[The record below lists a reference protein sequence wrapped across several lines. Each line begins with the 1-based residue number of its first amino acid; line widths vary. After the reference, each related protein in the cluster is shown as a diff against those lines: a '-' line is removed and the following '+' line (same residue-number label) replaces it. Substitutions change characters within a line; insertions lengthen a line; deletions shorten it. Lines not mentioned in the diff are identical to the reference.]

1 MWLEIMFNWVEILQK
16 SISLRSSSVDMTVRG
31 SLPRKCSFEGNKQ
44 ESDVIKV
51 TKSEGFDRTF
61 NKTKTNVRHFG
72 RTKSW
77 NSNIIP
83 EGNLVLNFEN
93 MPLGIIAPDAG
104 VNISPCRP
112 VVTRV
117 WNGVVYSE
125 LSGETFGRAKR
136 STSLHQASNQ
146 NSICQNSHQA
156 NKQQPKTSQP
166 TILKEDLFPPL
177 KLYEGSFSHKRRH
190 SERIRTDSLSDGGHD
205 SPHKRVSSLSFRRK
219 RTSSEATFWEHLPL
233 FPVSVRNV
241 KPRTVSKVWKVSKQ
255 FSTPN
260 IFIFIFSPE

>member
-1 MWLEIMFNWVEILQK
+1 MI
-16 SISLRSSSVDMTVRG
+16 VRG
-31 SLPRKCSFEGNKQ
+31 SLPRKRSFEGNNQ
-44 ESDVIKV
+44 ESDVAKAI
-51 TKSEGFDRTF
+51 KSECFDRNST
-61 NKTKTNVRHFG
+61 KTKTNIRHLG

-77 NSNIIP
+77 NSNVIP

-136 STSLHQASNQ
+136 STSLHQTSKQ
-146 NSICQNSHQA
+146 NSICQNSHQTK
-156 NKQQPKTSQP
+156 KQQPKISQP
-166 TILKEDLFPPL
+166 AILKEDLFPPL

-190 SERIRTDSLSDGGHD
+190 SERIRKDSFSDGAQD

-219 RTSSEATFWEHLPL
+219 QTCSEATFWEHLPL
-233 FPVSVRNV
+233 FPVSAMNV
-241 KPRTVSKVWKVSKQ
+241 KPRTVSKV
-255 FSTPN
+255 
-260 IFIFIFSPE
+260 